1 MKPHGGK
8 AYNTPLLYEDSAWG
22 LRVQRR
28 LEDAEGDEAPDGVFH
43 DVLQGG
49 THGENIQKHLPYLSG
64 CHRQVRRQD
73 PSYF

>member
-49 THGENIQKHLPYLSG
+49 THGENIQNTFHTCQAAMG
-64 CHRQVRRQD
+64 R
-73 PSYF
+73 